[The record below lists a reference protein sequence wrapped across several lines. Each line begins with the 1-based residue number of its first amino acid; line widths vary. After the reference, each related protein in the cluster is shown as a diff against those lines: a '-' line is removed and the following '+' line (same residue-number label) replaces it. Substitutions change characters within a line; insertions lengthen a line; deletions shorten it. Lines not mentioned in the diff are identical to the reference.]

1 MTITPSQLLA
11 ARVFVA
17 VAAGALLGGCARHW
31 GSSMIAPP
39 EDDGPPARTDPPV
52 LSASGPPR
60 EVRAAPIVSVTPSPL
75 RAGDPTPEEPV
86 ALPGPPATASA
97 APAPAGPVVFVEAKV
112 GDINGKP
119 IYAGAFFDETG
130 IGDKLLQESRK
141 RGMTPAAWRSIAL
154 DLIRN
159 ELRRLVRSEL
169 FEAEARASLEPAQQ
183 TGLRAIAR
191 MRGEA
196 ERRRRGGS
204 QAALER
210 SLAADR
216 GQNYEQYLR
225 DRERDALIQYQY
237 ERMVRSRVFI
247 TMRDLERYYE
257 RHFKEFNPDP
267 RARFRVIRVPSADEA
282 GLRQVREALERGEP
296 FERVASLPVNTA
308 NPQKGG
314 LDERAF
320 TGEYRDQQFF
330 GSLAEVNEA
339 VRALEPGA
347 WTTTPVPWGSF
358 TAWIKLEAIVRESRP
373 LSDES
378 VQLEILDR
386 LSAREEDAR
395 FESYIARL
403 ADRAG
408 LTDMP
413 EIMSRLLWIAER
425 RFWQPGRTE

>member
-1 MTITPSQLLA
+1 MI
-11 ARVFVA
+11 
-17 VAAGALLGGCARHW
+17 GGCVRHW

-39 EDDGPPARTDPPV
+39 EEPGPPAPTDRPV

-60 EVRAAPIVSVTPSPL
+60 EIRAAPIVSVTPSPL
-75 RAGDPTPEEPV
+75 RAEDPTAEATV
-86 ALPGPPATASA
+86 ALPGPPETGPP
-97 APAPAGPVVFVEAKV
+97 APAPVAPVVFIEAKV

-130 IGDKLLQESRK
+130 IGDKLVQESRK
-141 RGMTPAAWRSIAL
+141 RGMTPSAWRTFAL
-154 DLIRN
+154 NLIRG
-159 ELRRLVRSEL
+159 ELQRLVRSEL

-183 TGLRAIAR
+183 VGLRAMAR

-216 GQNYEQYLR
+216 GQNYEQFLR

-257 RHFKEFNPDP
+257 RNFKEFNPDP
-267 RARFRVIRVPSADEA
+267 KARFRVIRVPTSDEE

-296 FERVASLPVNTA
+296 FERVASLPVNTS

-320 TGEYRDQQFF
+320 TGEYRDQRFF

-339 VRALEPGA
+339 VRSLEPGQ
-347 WTTTPVPWGSF
+347 WTATPVPWGAF
-358 TAWIKLEAIVRESRP
+358 TAWIRLESIVRETRP

-378 VQLEILDR
+378 VQLEILNR

-395 FESYIARL
+395 FETYIVRL